1 MKRFAFLCCMLPG
14 ILSPVNAQDTADSVY
29 TDLNPEDFYI
39 LMNSTDN
46 HVLIDT
52 RTYREY
58 RRERIQG
65 AVLAADSRALTQ
77 LTEDLDFEQPLLV
90 YCSDNYRSQDAC
102 RILVEKGFT
111 KVYNLLGGLREWKLR
126 GFETDR
132 KRLPRNNYFSH

>member
-1 MKRFAFLCCMLPG
+1 MLTG
-14 ILSPVNAQDTADSVY
+14 ILTLVKSQDKTDSTY
-29 TDLNPEDFYI
+29 TDLIPEDFYI
-39 LMNSTDN
+39 LLHSTGN

-65 AVLAADSRALTQ
+65 SVLAADSKALTS
-77 LTEDLDFEQPLLV
+77 LIGTLDFEQPLLV

-102 RILVEKGFT
+102 MILAEKGFT

-126 GFETDR
+126 GFNTDK
-132 KRLPRNNYFSH
+132 KRLPRKRQFNH